1 MKKKTSTK
9 KTHNKHKNTLKQK
22 QRGGNCGCSNTHPLF
37 GTIKGGNFYTSGG
50 MGNKDS
56 KKKRHV
62 IYDAPVGGGIF
73 NTLPSNA
80 IPLNT
85 FNNDPTTL
93 TISSR
98 INGGKSRKY
107 KKYQKKQTPFYPKI
121 RGGDA
126 LLGSSYNPISS
137 FGTTSGIPFSSNT
150 LFGISNQA
158 SANGIAD
165 IPFFGKHNLP
175 LV

>member
-1 MKKKTSTK
+1 MKKKISTK
-9 KTHNKHKNTLKQK
+9 KTHTHKRTLKQK
-22 QRGGNCGCSNTHPLF
+22 QRGGNCGCNNTNPLL
-37 GTIKGGNFYTSGG
+37 K
-50 MGNKDS
+50 
-56 KKKRHV
+56 
-62 IYDAPVGGGIF
+62 
-73 NTLPSNA
+73 
-80 IPLNT
+80 
-85 FNNDPTTL
+85 
-93 TISSR
+93 
-98 INGGKSRKY
+98 GGKSRKY
-107 KKYQKKQTPFYPKI
+107 KKYQKKQTPFYPRI

-150 LFGISNQA
+150 LFGNSNQA

>member
-1 MKKKTSTK
+1 MRKKTSTK
-9 KTHNKHKNTLKQK
+9 KIHHKHKGTRKQK

-37 GTIKGGNFYTSGG
+37 GTIKGGNLY
-50 MGNKDS
+50 
-56 KKKRHV
+56 
-62 IYDAPVGGGIF
+62 
-73 NTLPSNA
+73 TLPSNA

-93 TISSR
+93 TTSSR

-107 KKYQKKQTPFYPKI
+107 KKYQKKQTPFFPRI

>member
-9 KTHNKHKNTLKQK
+9 KTHTHKRTLKQK
-22 QRGGNCGCSNTHPLF
+22 QRGGNCGCNNTNPLF
-37 GTIKGGNFYTSGG
+37 GTIK
-50 MGNKDS
+50 
-56 KKKRHV
+56 
-62 IYDAPVGGGIF
+62 
-73 NTLPSNA
+73 
-80 IPLNT
+80 
-85 FNNDPTTL
+85 
-93 TISSR
+93 
-98 INGGKSRKY
+98 GGKSRKY
-107 KKYQKKQTPFYPKI
+107 KKYQKKQTPFI

-150 LFGISNQA
+150 LFGNSNQASA